1 MTYLWIDRI
10 VFSPMPGTLYNPS
23 LLLQKKEKKLRAL
36 WASYRAQPEPDR
48 FVEFILQINSLTD
61 TLSALALHG
70 PLFECCR
77 LEKESL
83 ALFNEDAP
91 HPAAESKLKS
101 LGKRIERF
109 CHLLQY
115 YLQEE
120 NILQDKDRRACP
132 AAKPEPEA
140 ENTPLHIPQLCLMST
155 RSAYWQDLVT
165 QLSYFGF
172 HVIESG
178 YETPEMDKSD
188 LGIYLL
194 DLEERPESEWKD
206 RIQNLRKRRPM
217 SRIITLA
224 ASERFF
230 PIHTA
235 LKAGADTCLSASVS
249 LQHILAQ
256 VLAQHTEADQESFR
270 VLVIEDSPTN
280 AHAIRHTLESNG
292 ITVEILHDPVES
304 LETIRHFQPDLILMD
319 MYLPECT
326 GVDVARVIR
335 LHDEFLSIPIV
346 YLSSETNVALQ
357 VEALRLGGDQFLTKP
372 FNPVLLNA
380 VVKSK
385 IDRYR
390 SLRASMLN
398 DSLTG
403 LLNHISSKQALAT
416 ALGGCE
422 KKMSIVMLDIDHFKQ
437 VNDKHGHP
445 TGDQVIRSLAWL
457 LKQRLRHTDIIGRY
471 GGEEFVLGLPN
482 IDGEKAVEVMNR
494 IREDFSRISFKGTGG
509 MTFRVTL
516 SAGIAVYGDA
526 QDTLTL
532 LLENADAALYEA
544 KRQGRNRVMLASGTT
559 PKHEQSNFSTLVL
572 EAPTC

>member
-1 MTYLWIDRI
+1 
-10 VFSPMPGTLYNPS
+10 MPGTSHNPS
-23 LLLQKKEKKLRAL
+23 LLLQEKEKKLRTL
-36 WASYRAQPEPDR
+36 WASYRANPAPER
-48 FVEFILQINSLTD
+48 FVEFIIQINSLTD
-61 TLSALALHG
+61 TLSTLALHG

-91 HPAAESKLKS
+91 HPATDPKLKS
-101 LGKRIERF
+101 LGKRVERF

-120 NILQDKDRRACP
+120 NFPQDKDRRARP
-132 AAKPEPEA
+132 VAQPQPEPET
-140 ENTPLHIPQLCLMST
+140 ENASPHIPQLCLMST
-155 RSAYWQDLVT
+155 RGAYWQDLVT

-172 HVIESG
+172 QVIESG
-178 YETPEMDKSD
+178 YEIPEMDKSD

-194 DLEERPESEWKD
+194 DLEERPKSEWKD
-206 RIQNLRKRRPM
+206 RIQNLRRRRPM

-224 ASERFF
+224 ASEQFF
-230 PIHTA
+230 PMHTA
-235 LKAGADTCLSASVS
+235 LKAGADTCLSAGVS

-280 AHAIRHTLESNG
+280 AYAIRQTLESNG

-416 ALGGCE
+416 ALGSCE

-445 TGDQVIRSLAWL
+445 IGDQVIRSLAWL

-482 IDGEKAVEVMNR
+482 IDGKKAVEVMNR

-509 MTFRVTL
+509 MEFRVTL
-516 SAGIAVYGDA
+516 SAGIAVYSDT
-526 QDTLTL
+526 QDTLTV

-544 KRQGRNRVMLASGTT
+544 KHQGRNRVMLAPDTA
-559 PKHEQSNFSTLVL
+559 PKHEQSNLNTLEL
-572 EAPTC
+572 EAPTF